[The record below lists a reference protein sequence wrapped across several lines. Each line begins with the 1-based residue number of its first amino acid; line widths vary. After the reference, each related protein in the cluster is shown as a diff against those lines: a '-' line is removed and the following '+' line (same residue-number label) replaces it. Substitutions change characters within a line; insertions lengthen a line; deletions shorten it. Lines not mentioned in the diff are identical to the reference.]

1 MRLRSKFILLFAAA
15 VFQISML
22 LATAVFVSKK
32 MNRMEAY
39 SEQQHNI
46 QNNLRDMTAHL
57 NRVAFWS
64 IDMTSVKDVQQEY
77 ISSINDSI
85 NLLNDTE
92 NSFNFDSALKSN
104 NKKLYA
110 LWNDFQ
116 PNLTRIDSVLAK
128 FQGLSSGSNAIS
140 AEVNQTIQTKGIR
153 YALEV
158 YPQEPGLKDVTGWLG
173 ELEGSLRESLSK
185 IGQMTGFQ
193 NGIIAQTNRA
203 FASQKKNFL
212 IVAFFI
218 QVSVFICLILVFF
231 VISRQIVGRIQK
243 VRDVTS
249 ILASKDYSKSLVLKD
264 KKNEIDD
271 LVRNVNNVVSELND
285 FFVFVKT
292 TTSKAISSGF
302 LVTDSAAKTSVSS
315 QQIDNNLNQIAA
327 NFTEISN
334 SVARAVITI
343 SEMNNNVDTLVQNNS
358 KQTIAIDE
366 SNNALNTA
374 VATLEHINQMA
385 RERTKNAEEMT
396 SLVADGDEK
405 IGLTV
410 KLLTQV
416 GTQLDEIKDVITII
430 DNIAE
435 QTNLLSMNAA
445 IESAHAGEAGK
456 GFAVVAEEIRSLAE
470 ETADNA
476 NSISASI
483 KGIISSVA
491 QVTEA
496 SQQASAAFSVVSNQT
511 EMVINSLREITSGVG
526 EVDNEMKQIRQR
538 SEETTAAAEQINK
551 KCENL
556 QEKQKSISG
565 EIDGINDMFLRAKI
579 EINKIKQGTTD
590 IVKMMNAVSSSSQ
603 DNYKSLTQLEN
614 QLDTF
619 KTRDD
624 VAEKVRDADSQNA
637 ITTTG
642 SGEDLIKMAEM
653 EAAAA
658 FEVNNISVANSAK
671 ISDSDDIEFDLD
683 AVEEYVFEKKS

>member
-1 MRLRSKFILLFAAA
+1 MGLRSKFILLFAAA

-22 LATAVFVSKK
+22 LATAVFVAKK

-92 NSFNFDSALKSN
+92 NSFNFDSELKSN

-128 FQGLSSGSNAIS
+128 FQGLSSGSNGIS
-140 AEVNQTIQTKGIR
+140 AEVNQAIQTRGIR

-158 YPQEPGLKDVTGWLG
+158 YSQEPGLKDVPEWLG

-203 FASQKKNFL
+203 FAIQKKNFL

-218 QVSVFICLILVFF
+218 QVSVFICLILIFF

-496 SQQASAAFSVVSNQT
+496 SQQASAAFAVVSNQT

-658 FEVNNISVANSAK
+658 FEVNNIPGANSAK

-683 AVEEYVFEKKS
+683 AVEEYVFDKK

>member
-1 MRLRSKFILLFAAA
+1 MGLRSKFILLFAAA
-15 VFQISML
+15 VFQISMI

-92 NSFNFDSALKSN
+92 NSFNFDSELKSN

-128 FQGLSSGSNAIS
+128 FQGLSSGSNGIS
-140 AEVNQTIQTKGIR
+140 AEVNQAIQSRGIR

-158 YPQEPGLKDVTGWLG
+158 YSQEPGLKDVPEWLG

-203 FASQKKNFL
+203 FAIQKKNFL

-302 LVTDSAAKTSVSS
+302 LVTDSATKTSVSS

-496 SQQASAAFSVVSNQT
+496 SQQASAAFAVVSNQT

-658 FEVNNISVANSAK
+658 FEVNNISGANSAK
-671 ISDSDDIEFDLD
+671 ISDSEDIEFDLD
-683 AVEEYVFEKKS
+683 AVEEYVFEKK

>member
-1 MRLRSKFILLFAAA
+1 MGLRSKFILLFAAA

-92 NSFNFDSALKSN
+92 NSFNFDSELKSN

-128 FQGLSSGSNAIS
+128 FQGLSSGPNGIS
-140 AEVNQTIQTKGIR
+140 AEVNQAIQTRGIR

-158 YPQEPGLKDVTGWLG
+158 YSQEPGLKDVPGWLG

-203 FASQKKNFL
+203 FAIQKKNFL

-218 QVSVFICLILVFF
+218 QVSVFICLILIFF

-496 SQQASAAFSVVSNQT
+496 SQQASAAFAVVSNQT

-658 FEVNNISVANSAK
+658 FEVNNIPGANSAK

-683 AVEEYVFEKKS
+683 AVEEYVFEKK

>member
-1 MRLRSKFILLFAAA
+1 MGLRSKFILLFAAA

-92 NSFNFDSALKSN
+92 NSFNFDSELKSN

-128 FQGLSSGSNAIS
+128 FQGLSSGSNGIS
-140 AEVNQTIQTKGIR
+140 AEVNQAIQTRGIR

-158 YPQEPGLKDVTGWLG
+158 YSQEPGLKDVPGWLG

-203 FASQKKNFL
+203 FAIQKKNFL

-302 LVTDSAAKTSVSS
+302 LVTDSATKTSVSS

-496 SQQASAAFSVVSNQT
+496 SQQASAAFAVVSNQT

-658 FEVNNISVANSAK
+658 FEVNNISGANSVK
-671 ISDSDDIEFDLD
+671 ISDSEDIEFDLD
-683 AVEEYVFEKKS
+683 AVEEYVFEKK

>member
-1 MRLRSKFILLFAAA
+1 MGLRSKFILLFAAA

-46 QNNLRDMTAHL
+46 QNNLRNMTAHL

-92 NSFNFDSALKSN
+92 NSFNFDSELKSN

-128 FQGLSSGSNAIS
+128 FQGLSSGSNGIS
-140 AEVNQTIQTKGIR
+140 AEVNQAIQSRGIR

-158 YPQEPGLKDVTGWLG
+158 YSQEPGLKDVPEWLG

-203 FASQKKNFL
+203 FAIQKKNFL

-218 QVSVFICLILVFF
+218 QVSVFICLILIFF

-496 SQQASAAFSVVSNQT
+496 SQQASAAFAVVSNQT

-624 VAEKVRDADSQNA
+624 VAEKVRNADSQNA

-658 FEVNNISVANSAK
+658 FEVNNISGANSAK
-671 ISDSDDIEFDLD
+671 ISDSEDIEFDLD
-683 AVEEYVFEKKS
+683 AVEEYVFEKK

>member
-92 NSFNFDSALKSN
+92 NSFNFDSELKSN

-128 FQGLSSGSNAIS
+128 FQGLSSGSNGIS
-140 AEVNQTIQTKGIR
+140 AEVKQTIQSRGIR

-158 YPQEPGLKDVTGWLG
+158 YSQEPGLKDVPEWLG

-203 FASQKKNFL
+203 FAIQKKNFL

-343 SEMNNNVDTLVQNNS
+343 SEMNNNVDTLVENNS

-483 KGIISSVA
+483 KGIINSVA

-653 EAAAA
+653 EAAVA
-658 FEVNNISVANSAK
+658 FEVNNISGANSVK
-671 ISDSDDIEFDLD
+671 ISDSEDIEFDLD
-683 AVEEYVFEKKS
+683 AVEEYVFEKK

>member
-1 MRLRSKFILLFAAA
+1 MGLRSKFILLFAAA
-15 VFQISML
+15 VFQISMI

-92 NSFNFDSALKSN
+92 NSFNFDSELKSN

-128 FQGLSSGSNAIS
+128 FQGLSSGSNGIS
-140 AEVNQTIQTKGIR
+140 AEVNQAIQSRGIR

-158 YPQEPGLKDVTGWLG
+158 YSQEPGLKDVPEWLG

-203 FASQKKNFL
+203 FAIQKKNFL

-218 QVSVFICLILVFF
+218 QVSVFICLILIFF

-302 LVTDSAAKTSVSS
+302 LVTDSATKTSVSS

-496 SQQASAAFSVVSNQT
+496 SQQASAAFAVVSNQT

-658 FEVNNISVANSAK
+658 FEVNNISGANSAK
-671 ISDSDDIEFDLD
+671 ISDSEDIEFDLD
-683 AVEEYVFEKKS
+683 AVEEYVFEKK

>member
-1 MRLRSKFILLFAAA
+1 MGLRSKFILLFAAA

-92 NSFNFDSALKSN
+92 NSFNFDSELKSN

-128 FQGLSSGSNAIS
+128 FQGLSSGPNGIS
-140 AEVNQTIQTKGIR
+140 AEVNQAIQTRGIR

-158 YPQEPGLKDVTGWLG
+158 YSQEPGLKDVSEWLR

-203 FASQKKNFL
+203 FAIQKKNFL

-218 QVSVFICLILVFF
+218 QVSVFICLILIFF

-249 ILASKDYSKSLVLKD
+249 ILASRDYSKSLVLKD

-496 SQQASAAFSVVSNQT
+496 SQQASAAFAVVSNQT

-658 FEVNNISVANSAK
+658 FEVNNIPGANSAK

-683 AVEEYVFEKKS
+683 AVEEYVFEKK

>member
-1 MRLRSKFILLFAAA
+1 MGLRSKFILLFAAA

-92 NSFNFDSALKSN
+92 NSFNFDSELKSN

-128 FQGLSSGSNAIS
+128 FQGLSSGPNGIS

-158 YPQEPGLKDVTGWLG
+158 YSQEPGLKDVSGWLG

-203 FASQKKNFL
+203 FAIQKKNFL

-343 SEMNNNVDTLVQNNS
+343 SEMNNNVDTLVENNS

-642 SGEDLIKMAEM
+642 AGEDLIKMAEM

-658 FEVNNISVANSAK
+658 FEVNNIPGANSVK
-671 ISDSDDIEFDLD
+671 ISDSEDIEFDLD
-683 AVEEYVFEKKS
+683 AVEEYVFEKK

>member
-92 NSFNFDSALKSN
+92 NSFNFDSELKSN

-128 FQGLSSGSNAIS
+128 FQGLSSGSNGIS
-140 AEVNQTIQTKGIR
+140 AEVNQAIQSRGIR

-158 YPQEPGLKDVTGWLG
+158 YSQEPGMKDVTGWLG

-203 FASQKKNFL
+203 FAIQKKNFL

-658 FEVNNISVANSAK
+658 FEVNNISGANSAK
-671 ISDSDDIEFDLD
+671 ISDSEDIEFDLD
-683 AVEEYVFEKKS
+683 AVEEYVFEKK

>member
-92 NSFNFDSALKSN
+92 NSFNFDSELKSN

-128 FQGLSSGSNAIS
+128 FQGLSSGPNGIS
-140 AEVNQTIQTKGIR
+140 AEVNQTIQTRGIR

-158 YPQEPGLKDVTGWLG
+158 YSQEPGLKDVPEWLG

-203 FASQKKNFL
+203 FAIQKKNFL

-343 SEMNNNVDTLVQNNS
+343 SEMNNNVDTLVENNS

-496 SQQASAAFSVVSNQT
+496 SQQASAAFAVVSNQT

-624 VAEKVRDADSQNA
+624 VDEKVRDADSQNA

-658 FEVNNISVANSAK
+658 FEVNNISGANSAK

-683 AVEEYVFEKKS
+683 AVEEYVFEKK

>member
-92 NSFNFDSALKSN
+92 NSFNFDSELKSN

-128 FQGLSSGSNAIS
+128 FQGLSSGPNGIS
-140 AEVNQTIQTKGIR
+140 AEVNLAIQTRGIR

-158 YPQEPGLKDVTGWLG
+158 YSQEPGLKDVPGWLG

-203 FASQKKNFL
+203 FAIQKKNFL

-658 FEVNNISVANSAK
+658 FEVNNISGANSVK
-671 ISDSDDIEFDLD
+671 ISDSEDIEFDLD
-683 AVEEYVFEKKS
+683 AVEEYVFEKK

>member
-92 NSFNFDSALKSN
+92 NSFNFDSELKSN

-128 FQGLSSGSNAIS
+128 FQGLSSGPNGIS

-158 YPQEPGLKDVTGWLG
+158 YSQEPGMKDVTGWLG

-203 FASQKKNFL
+203 FAIQKKNFL

-343 SEMNNNVDTLVQNNS
+343 SEMNNNVDTLVENNS

-642 SGEDLIKMAEM
+642 AGEDLIKMAEM

-658 FEVNNISVANSAK
+658 FEVNNISGANSAK
-671 ISDSDDIEFDLD
+671 ISDSEDIEFDLD
-683 AVEEYVFEKKS
+683 AVEEYVFEKK

>member
-92 NSFNFDSALKSN
+92 NSFNFDSELKSN

-128 FQGLSSGSNAIS
+128 FQGLSSGSNGIS
-140 AEVNQTIQTKGIR
+140 AKVNQAIQSRGIR

-158 YPQEPGLKDVTGWLG
+158 YSQEPGMKDVTGWLG

-203 FASQKKNFL
+203 FAIQKKNFL

-658 FEVNNISVANSAK
+658 FEVNNISGANSVK

-683 AVEEYVFEKKS
+683 AVEEYVFEKK

>member
-92 NSFNFDSALKSN
+92 NSFNFDSELKSN
-104 NKKLYA
+104 NKKLYT

-128 FQGLSSGSNAIS
+128 FQGLSSGSNGIS
-140 AEVNQTIQTKGIR
+140 AKVNQAIQSRGIR

-158 YPQEPGLKDVTGWLG
+158 YSQEPGMKDVTGWLG

-203 FASQKKNFL
+203 FAIQKKNFL

-624 VAEKVRDADSQNA
+624 VDEKVRDADSQNA

-658 FEVNNISVANSAK
+658 FEVNNISGANSAK
-671 ISDSDDIEFDLD
+671 ISDSEDIEFDLD
-683 AVEEYVFEKKS
+683 AVEEYVFEKK

>member
-92 NSFNFDSALKSN
+92 NSFNFDSELKSN

-128 FQGLSSGSNAIS
+128 FQGLSSGSNGIS
-140 AEVNQTIQTKGIR
+140 AKVNQAIQSRGIR

-158 YPQEPGLKDVTGWLG
+158 YSQEPGMKDVTGWLG

-203 FASQKKNFL
+203 FAIQKKNFL

-642 SGEDLIKMAEM
+642 AGEDLIKMAEM

-658 FEVNNISVANSAK
+658 FEVNNISGANSAK

-683 AVEEYVFEKKS
+683 AVEEYVFEKK

>member
-128 FQGLSSGSNAIS
+128 FQGLSSGSNGIS
-140 AEVNQTIQTKGIR
+140 AEVKQTIQSRGIR

-158 YPQEPGLKDVTGWLG
+158 YSQEPGLKDVPEWLG

-203 FASQKKNFL
+203 FAIQKKNFL

-483 KGIISSVA
+483 KGIINSVA

-496 SQQASAAFSVVSNQT
+496 SQQASVAFSVVSNQT

-658 FEVNNISVANSAK
+658 FEVNNISGANSVK
-671 ISDSDDIEFDLD
+671 ISDSEDIEFDLD
-683 AVEEYVFEKKS
+683 AVEEYVFEKK

>member
-1 MRLRSKFILLFAAA
+1 MGLRSKFILLFAAA

-92 NSFNFDSALKSN
+92 NSFNFDSELKSN

-128 FQGLSSGSNAIS
+128 FQGLSSGSNGIS
-140 AEVNQTIQTKGIR
+140 AEVNQAIQTRGIR

-158 YPQEPGLKDVTGWLG
+158 YSQEPGLKDVPGWLG

-203 FASQKKNFL
+203 FAIQKKNFL

-218 QVSVFICLILVFF
+218 QVSVFICLILIFF

-302 LVTDSAAKTSVSS
+302 LVTDSATKTSVSS

-496 SQQASAAFSVVSNQT
+496 SQQASAAFAVVSNQT

-658 FEVNNISVANSAK
+658 FEVNNISGANSAK
-671 ISDSDDIEFDLD
+671 ISDSEDIEFDLD
-683 AVEEYVFEKKS
+683 AVEEYVFEKK

>member
-22 LATAVFVSKK
+22 LATVVFVSKK

-92 NSFNFDSALKSN
+92 NSFNFDSELKSN

-128 FQGLSSGSNAIS
+128 FQGLSSGSNGIS
-140 AEVNQTIQTKGIR
+140 AKVNQAIQSRGIR

-158 YPQEPGLKDVTGWLG
+158 YSQEPGMKDVTGWLG

-203 FASQKKNFL
+203 FAIQKKNFL

-624 VAEKVRDADSQNA
+624 VDEKVRDADSQNA

-658 FEVNNISVANSAK
+658 FEVNNISGANSAK
-671 ISDSDDIEFDLD
+671 ISDSEDIEFDLD
-683 AVEEYVFEKKS
+683 AVEEYVFEKK

>member
-1 MRLRSKFILLFAAA
+1 MGLRSKFILLFAAA

-92 NSFNFDSALKSN
+92 NSFNFDSELKSN

-128 FQGLSSGSNAIS
+128 FQGLSSGSNGIS

-158 YPQEPGLKDVTGWLG
+158 YSQEPGLKDVSEWLG

-203 FASQKKNFL
+203 FAIQKKNFL

-218 QVSVFICLILVFF
+218 QVSVFICLILIFF
-231 VISRQIVGRIQK
+231 VNSRQIVGRIQK

-343 SEMNNNVDTLVQNNS
+343 SEMNNNVDTLVENNS

-637 ITTTG
+637 ITSTG
-642 SGEDLIKMAEM
+642 SGEDLIQMAEM

-658 FEVNNISVANSAK
+658 FEVNNISGANSVK

-683 AVEEYVFEKKS
+683 AVEEYVFEKK

>member
-1 MRLRSKFILLFAAA
+1 MGLRSKFILLFAAA

-92 NSFNFDSALKSN
+92 NSFNFDSELKSN

-116 PNLTRIDSVLAK
+116 PNLTKIDSVLAK
-128 FQGLSSGSNAIS
+128 FQGLSSGPNGIS
-140 AEVNQTIQTKGIR
+140 AEVNQAIQSRGIR

-158 YPQEPGLKDVTGWLG
+158 YSQEPGLKDVPEWLG

-203 FASQKKNFL
+203 FAIQKKNFL

-249 ILASKDYSKSLVLKD
+249 ILASRDYSKSLVLKD

-496 SQQASAAFSVVSNQT
+496 SQQASAAFAVVSNQT

-658 FEVNNISVANSAK
+658 FEVNNIPGANSAK

-683 AVEEYVFEKKS
+683 AVEEYVFEKK

>member
-1 MRLRSKFILLFAAA
+1 MGLRSKFILLFAAA

-92 NSFNFDSALKSN
+92 NLFNFDSELKSN

-128 FQGLSSGSNAIS
+128 FQGLSSGPNGIS
-140 AEVNQTIQTKGIR
+140 AEVNQAIQTRGIR

-158 YPQEPGLKDVTGWLG
+158 YSQEPGLKDVPEWLG

-203 FASQKKNFL
+203 FAIQKKNFL

-218 QVSVFICLILVFF
+218 QVSVFICLILIFF

-249 ILASKDYSKSLVLKD
+249 ILASRDYSKSLVLKD

-496 SQQASAAFSVVSNQT
+496 SQQASAAFAVVSNQT

-658 FEVNNISVANSAK
+658 FEVNNIPGANSAK

-683 AVEEYVFEKKS
+683 SVEEYVFEKK

>member
-92 NSFNFDSALKSN
+92 NSFNFDSELKSN

-128 FQGLSSGSNAIS
+128 FQGLSSGSNGIS
-140 AEVNQTIQTKGIR
+140 AKVNQAIQSRGIR

-158 YPQEPGLKDVTGWLG
+158 YSQEPGMKDVTGWLG

-203 FASQKKNFL
+203 FAIQKKNFL

-658 FEVNNISVANSAK
+658 FEVNNISGANSAK

-683 AVEEYVFEKKS
+683 AVEEYVFEKK

>member
-64 IDMTSVKDVQQEY
+64 IDMTSVKDVQKEY

-128 FQGLSSGSNAIS
+128 FQGLSSGSNSIS
-140 AEVNQTIQTKGIR
+140 AEVNQAIQSRGIR
-153 YALEV
+153 DALEV
-158 YPQEPGLKDVTGWLG
+158 YPQEPGLKDVPEWLG

-203 FASQKKNFL
+203 FAIQKKNFL

-483 KGIISSVA
+483 KGIINSVA

-658 FEVNNISVANSAK
+658 FEVNNIPGANSAK
-671 ISDSDDIEFDLD
+671 ISDSEDIEFDLD
-683 AVEEYVFEKKS
+683 AVEEYVFEKK

>member
-92 NSFNFDSALKSN
+92 NSFNFDSELKSN

-128 FQGLSSGSNAIS
+128 FQGLSSGSNGIS
-140 AEVNQTIQTKGIR
+140 AEVNQAIQSRGIR

-158 YPQEPGLKDVTGWLG
+158 YSQEPGMKDVTGWLG

-203 FASQKKNFL
+203 FAIQKKNFL

-624 VAEKVRDADSQNA
+624 VDEKVRDADSQNA

-642 SGEDLIKMAEM
+642 AGEDLIKMAEM

-658 FEVNNISVANSAK
+658 FEVNNISGANSAK
-671 ISDSDDIEFDLD
+671 ISDSEDIEFDLD
-683 AVEEYVFEKKS
+683 AVEEYVFEKK

>member
-1 MRLRSKFILLFAAA
+1 MGLRSKFILLFAAA

-92 NSFNFDSALKSN
+92 NSFNFDSELKSN

-128 FQGLSSGSNAIS
+128 FQGLSSGSNGIS

-158 YPQEPGLKDVTGWLG
+158 YSQEPGLKDVSEWLG

-203 FASQKKNFL
+203 FAIQKKNFL

-343 SEMNNNVDTLVQNNS
+343 SEMNNNVDTLVENNS

-637 ITTTG
+637 ITSTG

-658 FEVNNISVANSAK
+658 FEVNNISGANSVK

-683 AVEEYVFEKKS
+683 AVEEYVFEKK

>member
-1 MRLRSKFILLFAAA
+1 MGLRSKFILLFAAA

-92 NSFNFDSALKSN
+92 NSFNFDSELKSN

-128 FQGLSSGSNAIS
+128 FQGLSSGSNGIS
-140 AEVNQTIQTKGIR
+140 AKVNQAIQSRGIR

-158 YPQEPGLKDVTGWLG
+158 YSQEPGMKDVTGWLG

-203 FASQKKNFL
+203 FAIQKKNFL

-642 SGEDLIKMAEM
+642 AGEDLIKMAEM

-658 FEVNNISVANSAK
+658 FEVNNIPGANSVK
-671 ISDSDDIEFDLD
+671 ISDSEDIEFDLD
-683 AVEEYVFEKKS
+683 AVEEYVFEKK

>member
-92 NSFNFDSALKSN
+92 NSFNFDSELKSN

-128 FQGLSSGSNAIS
+128 FQGLSSGSNGIS
-140 AEVNQTIQTKGIR
+140 AKVNQAIQSRGIR

-158 YPQEPGLKDVTGWLG
+158 YSQEPGMKDVTGWLG

-203 FASQKKNFL
+203 FAIQKKNFL

-315 QQIDNNLNQIAA
+315 QQIDNNLNQIAT

-642 SGEDLIKMAEM
+642 AGEDLIKMAEM

-658 FEVNNISVANSAK
+658 FEVNNIPGANSVK
-671 ISDSDDIEFDLD
+671 ISDSEDIEFDLD
-683 AVEEYVFEKKS
+683 AVEEYVFEKK

>member
-64 IDMTSVKDVQQEY
+64 IDMTSVKDVQKEY

-128 FQGLSSGSNAIS
+128 FQGLSSGSNSIS
-140 AEVNQTIQTKGIR
+140 AEVNQAIQSRGIR
-153 YALEV
+153 DALEV
-158 YPQEPGLKDVTGWLG
+158 YPQEPGLKDVPEWLG

-203 FASQKKNFL
+203 FAIQKKNFL

-496 SQQASAAFSVVSNQT
+496 SQQASAAFAVVSNQT

-658 FEVNNISVANSAK
+658 FEVNNIPGANSAK

-683 AVEEYVFEKKS
+683 AVEEYVFEKK

>member
-92 NSFNFDSALKSN
+92 NSFNFDSELKSN

-128 FQGLSSGSNAIS
+128 FQGLSSGSNGIS
-140 AEVNQTIQTKGIR
+140 AKVNQAIQSRGIR

-158 YPQEPGLKDVTGWLG
+158 YSQEPGMKDVTGWLG

-203 FASQKKNFL
+203 FAIQKKNFL

-624 VAEKVRDADSQNA
+624 VDEKVRDADSQNA

-658 FEVNNISVANSAK
+658 FEVNNISGANSAK
-671 ISDSDDIEFDLD
+671 ISDSEDIEFDLD
-683 AVEEYVFEKKS
+683 AVEEYVFEKK

>member
-1 MRLRSKFILLFAAA
+1 MGLRSKFILLFAAA

-92 NSFNFDSALKSN
+92 NSFNFDSELKSN

-128 FQGLSSGSNAIS
+128 FQGLSSGPNGIS

-158 YPQEPGLKDVTGWLG
+158 YSQEPGLKDVSEWLG

-203 FASQKKNFL
+203 FAIQKKNFL

-218 QVSVFICLILVFF
+218 QVSVFICLILIFF

-343 SEMNNNVDTLVQNNS
+343 SEMNNNVDTLVENNS

-496 SQQASAAFSVVSNQT
+496 SQQASAAFAVVSNQT

-658 FEVNNISVANSAK
+658 FEVNNISGANSAK

-683 AVEEYVFEKKS
+683 AVEEYVFEKK

>member
-92 NSFNFDSALKSN
+92 NSFNFDSELKSN

-128 FQGLSSGSNAIS
+128 FQGLSSGPNGIS

-158 YPQEPGLKDVTGWLG
+158 YSQEPGLKDVSGWLG

-203 FASQKKNFL
+203 FAIQKKNFL

-642 SGEDLIKMAEM
+642 AGEDLIKMAEM

-658 FEVNNISVANSAK
+658 FEVNNISGANSAK
-671 ISDSDDIEFDLD
+671 ISDSEDIEFDLD
-683 AVEEYVFEKKS
+683 AVEEYVFEKK

>member
-92 NSFNFDSALKSN
+92 NTFNFDSALKSN

-128 FQGLSSGSNAIS
+128 FQGLSSGSNGIS
-140 AEVNQTIQTKGIR
+140 AEVNQAIQSRGIR

-158 YPQEPGLKDVTGWLG
+158 YSQEPGLKDVTGWLG

-203 FASQKKNFL
+203 FAIQKKNFL

-658 FEVNNISVANSAK
+658 FEVNNISGANSVK
-671 ISDSDDIEFDLD
+671 ISDSEDIEFDLD

>member
-1 MRLRSKFILLFAAA
+1 MGLRSKFILLFAAA

-92 NSFNFDSALKSN
+92 NSFNFDSELKSN

-128 FQGLSSGSNAIS
+128 FQGLSSGSNGIS

-158 YPQEPGLKDVTGWLG
+158 YSQEPGLKDVSGWLG

-203 FASQKKNFL
+203 FAIQKKNFL

-343 SEMNNNVDTLVQNNS
+343 SEMNNNVDTLVENNS

-496 SQQASAAFSVVSNQT
+496 SQQASAAFAVVSNQT

-624 VAEKVRDADSQNA
+624 VAEKVRNADSQNA

-658 FEVNNISVANSAK
+658 FEVNNISGANSVK

-683 AVEEYVFEKKS
+683 AVEEYVFEKK

>member
-1 MRLRSKFILLFAAA
+1 MGLRSKFILLFAAA

-92 NSFNFDSALKSN
+92 NLFNFDSELKSN

-128 FQGLSSGSNAIS
+128 FQGLSSGPNGIS
-140 AEVNQTIQTKGIR
+140 AEVNQTIQSKGIR

-158 YPQEPGLKDVTGWLG
+158 YSQEPGLKDVPGWLG

-203 FASQKKNFL
+203 FAIQKKNFL

-218 QVSVFICLILVFF
+218 QVSVFICLILIFF

-496 SQQASAAFSVVSNQT
+496 SQQASAAFAVVSNQT

-658 FEVNNISVANSAK
+658 FEVNNISGANSAK

-683 AVEEYVFEKKS
+683 AVEEYVFEKK

>member
-92 NSFNFDSALKSN
+92 NSFNFDSELKSN

-128 FQGLSSGSNAIS
+128 FQGLSSGSNGIS
-140 AEVNQTIQTKGIR
+140 AEVNQAIQSRGIR

-158 YPQEPGLKDVTGWLG
+158 YSQEPGMKDVTGWLG

-203 FASQKKNFL
+203 FAIQKKNFL

-624 VAEKVRDADSQNA
+624 VDEKVRDADSQNA

-658 FEVNNISVANSAK
+658 FEVNNISGANSAK
-671 ISDSDDIEFDLD
+671 ISDSEDIEFDLD
-683 AVEEYVFEKKS
+683 AVEEYVFEKK

>member
-92 NSFNFDSALKSN
+92 NSFNFDSELKSN

-128 FQGLSSGSNAIS
+128 FQGLSSGSNGIS
-140 AEVNQTIQTKGIR
+140 AEVNQAIQSRGIR

-158 YPQEPGLKDVTGWLG
+158 YSQEPGMKDVTGWLG

-203 FASQKKNFL
+203 FAIQKKNFL

-642 SGEDLIKMAEM
+642 AGEDLIKMAEM

-658 FEVNNISVANSAK
+658 FEVNNISGANSAK

-683 AVEEYVFEKKS
+683 AVEEYVFEKK

>member
-92 NSFNFDSALKSN
+92 NSFNFDSELKSN

-140 AEVNQTIQTKGIR
+140 AEVNQTIHSRGIR

-158 YPQEPGLKDVTGWLG
+158 YPQEPGLKDVPEWLG

-203 FASQKKNFL
+203 FAIQKKNFL

-658 FEVNNISVANSAK
+658 FEVNNISSANSVK
-671 ISDSDDIEFDLD
+671 ISDSEDIEFDLD

>member
-1 MRLRSKFILLFAAA
+1 MGLRSKFILLFAAA
-15 VFQISML
+15 VFQISMI

-92 NSFNFDSALKSN
+92 NSFNFDSELKSN

-128 FQGLSSGSNAIS
+128 FQGLSSGSNGIS
-140 AEVNQTIQTKGIR
+140 AEVNQAIQSRGIR

-158 YPQEPGLKDVTGWLG
+158 YSQEPGLKDVPEWLG

-203 FASQKKNFL
+203 FAIQKKNFL

-218 QVSVFICLILVFF
+218 QVSVFICLILIFF

-302 LVTDSAAKTSVSS
+302 LVTDSATKTSVSS

-658 FEVNNISVANSAK
+658 FEVNNIPGANSAK

-683 AVEEYVFEKKS
+683 AVEEYVFEKK